1 MPGVRTPP
9 DRFEDRW
16 YPPLGLPSL
25 RKRRR
30 IVLLAVVLA
39 AGLLLTWK
47 VGWWSGA
54 PASSESQSRGRLATP
69 GLTLYPVANRRQIP
83 AIHGPTLGGGQ
94 LALSSLRGH
103 VIVLNIW
110 ASWCAP
116 CRAESPALARL
127 SGETYRQG
135 VRFVG
140 IDTRDQPEA
149 GLAFRRSFHIRYP
162 SLVDRRG
169 ELLLPLTQLIP
180 VNAIPSTVV
189 IDPGGQITAR
199 VIGPVDYATLR
210 GLIADVWTR
219 AWPATQP
226 TTGLVR

>member
-1 MPGVRTPP
+1 
-9 DRFEDRW
+9 
-16 YPPLGLPSL
+16 LGLRSL

-30 IVLLAVVLA
+30 IVLLIGALV

-54 PASSESQSRGRLATP
+54 PASSESQSRGHLATP
-69 GLTLYPVANRRQIP
+69 GLTLYPMGNRRQLP
-83 AIHGPTLGGGQ
+83 AIHGPMLGGGQ
-94 LALSSLRGH
+94 LALSNLRGH
-103 VIVLNIW
+103 VTVLNIW

-116 CRAESPALARL
+116 CRAESPILARI
-127 SGETYRQG
+127 SRETYRQG

-149 GLAFRRSFHIRYP
+149 GLAFRRSFRIHYP

-169 ELLLPLTQLIP
+169 ELLLPLTRLIP
-180 VNAIPSTVV
+180 VNAIPSTLV

-210 GLIADVWTR
+210 GLIADVVDEGVGRR
-219 AWPATQP
+219 ARQQ
-226 TTGLVR
+226 RE